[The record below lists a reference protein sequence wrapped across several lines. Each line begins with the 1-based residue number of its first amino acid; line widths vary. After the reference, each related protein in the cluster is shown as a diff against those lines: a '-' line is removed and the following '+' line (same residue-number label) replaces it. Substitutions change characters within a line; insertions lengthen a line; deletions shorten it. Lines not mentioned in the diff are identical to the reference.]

1 MHHINLF
8 TLYFHALVLIPRKE
22 RSVVSRSLCTSVAAL
37 QGKIVERVRS
47 DARGLR
53 L

>member
-1 MHHINLF
+1 MRHINLF
-8 TLYFHALVLIPRKE
+8 TLYFHTLVLIPRKE

-47 DARGLR
+47 MRAG
-53 L
+53 